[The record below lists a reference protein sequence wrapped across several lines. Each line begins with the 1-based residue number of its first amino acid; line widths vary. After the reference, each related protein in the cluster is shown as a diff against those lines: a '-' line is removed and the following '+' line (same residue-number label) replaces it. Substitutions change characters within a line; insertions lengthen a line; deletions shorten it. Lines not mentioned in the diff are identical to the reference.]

1 MTQIKSSLCKLL
13 KFITTNLAP
22 FVTAKL
28 IIIKKKIKNP
38 LFEWV
43 NINDNIKA
51 YIETKKTKDQLMRR
65 MHASVHGHLVVGAK
79 AFLIIWEE
87 INYLRILAKILKNP
101 IVYPIFYIAYEIVAL
116 PLYLKSKYLNR

>member
-1 MTQIKSSLCKLL
+1 MQIIKIYYNQSCSICNCE
-13 KFITTNLAP
+13 INYY
-22 FVTAKL
+22 
-28 IIIKKKIKNP
+28 KKKIKNP

-65 MHASVHGHLVVGAK
+65 MHAMVHGHLVVGAK

-87 INYLRILAKILKNP
+87 INYLRILAKILRNP
-101 IVYPIFYIAYEIVAL
+101 IIYPFFFVAYEIVAL
-116 PLYLKSKYLNR
+116 PLYLKSKYFSR

>member
-1 MTQIKSSLCKLL
+1 MQIIKIYYNQSCSICNCE
-13 KFITTNLAP
+13 INYY
-22 FVTAKL
+22 
-28 IIIKKKIKNP
+28 KKKIKNP

-101 IVYPIFYIAYEIVAL
+101 IVYPIFFIAYEIVAL

>member
-1 MTQIKSSLCKLL
+1 MQIIKIYYNQSCSICNCEIN
-13 KFITTNLAP
+13 FY
-22 FVTAKL
+22 
-28 IIIKKKIKNP
+28 KKKIKNP

-65 MHASVHGHLVVGAK
+65 MHVMVHGHLVVGAK

-87 INYLRILAKILKNP
+87 INYLKILAKILRNP
-101 IVYPIFYIAYEIVAL
+101 IIYPFFFVAYEIVAL
-116 PLYLKSKYLNR
+116 PLYLKSKYFSR